1 MTIYCYIIIIVG
13 KRGGTMFTQLEIKN
27 NLLNVTQLQEKAD
40 QIVFDYIDTS
50 QNWGKAYKGLNN
62 LFQQTILFYDKY
74 VNTNGIPKANV
85 YWSLFLDV
93 VGRLIYFK
101 TLAERHVTDLQT
113 DEDVENIIE
122 GYVVAANCLSNVN
135 VNNEHELLDE
145 ICESFEEIRFLDGE
159 KGKFKQSI
167 VKKDGKL
174 EDSLAVLFDY
184 TTKLAYVHQHQK

>member
-1 MTIYCYIIIIVG
+1 
-13 KRGGTMFTQLEIKN
+13 
-27 NLLNVTQLQEKAD
+27 
-40 QIVFDYIDTS
+40 
-50 QNWGKAYKGLNN
+50 
-62 LFQQTILFYDKY
+62 
-74 VNTNGIPKANV
+74 
-85 YWSLFLDV
+85 
-93 VGRLIYFK
+93 GRLIYFK

-135 VNNEHELLDE
+135 VSNEHELLDE